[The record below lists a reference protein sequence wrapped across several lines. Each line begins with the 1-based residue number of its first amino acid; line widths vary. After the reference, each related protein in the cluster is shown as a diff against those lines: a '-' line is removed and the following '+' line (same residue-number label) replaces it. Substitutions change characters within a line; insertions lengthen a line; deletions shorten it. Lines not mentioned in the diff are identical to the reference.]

1 MPRPHSDPNMKC
13 AAQPG
18 SRYPVLWIMVTSLC
32 LPGTGCNESSG
43 PREYTTTVV
52 IGDLDADGLDD
63 VFLTVRRRE
72 PIGCDDD
79 ETDCV
84 GPREEVRGRV
94 VWRIQDDSG
103 RLGVRRRGDVGNV
116 PRSLVLADLDRDGL
130 VDVAVANEQ
139 NRGTISILLQDP
151 VEPGKFRLRTY
162 LNSAPKPVCVAA
174 GDLNTDGF
182 TDLVAASPE
191 NGLSLL
197 LQDPA
202 VPAQFLPETLLAPFA
217 NWVVV
222 EDIDADGRDD
232 ILYTDGFEAVILF
245 QDDESFQTIVLG
257 EGIWPMSAAVGL
269 LNGDDVPDVVVADA
283 GEEGAPET
291 AAVAVVFQSSETPRS
306 FEVGLLLPA
315 DEGAVQ
321 VQVGDLNGDG
331 LHDVAT
337 IGETR
342 VAFIYRQDVSA
353 PGSYLPPQRL
363 VLAKLPSA
371 LAIGD
376 LDGDGLQDLA
386 VAQWALRHG
395 AQVFPQN
402 PEAPGEFKP
411 PFAVG
416 K

>member
-1 MPRPHSDPNMKC
+1 
-13 AAQPG
+13 
-18 SRYPVLWIMVTSLC
+18 
-32 LPGTGCNESSG
+32 
-43 PREYTTTVV
+43 VV

-63 VFLTVRRRE
+63 IFLTVRRRE
-72 PIGCDDD
+72 PTGCDDD
-79 ETDCV
+79 ESDCV
-84 GPREEVRGRV
+84 GSREEVRGRV

-103 RLGVRRRGDVGNV
+103 RLGIRRRGEVGTI

-130 VDVAVANEQ
+130 ADVAVANEQ
-139 NRGTISILLQDP
+139 NRGTISILLQNP
-151 VEPGKFRLRTY
+151 VERGKFRVRTY
-162 LNSAPKPVCVAA
+162 LNSAGRPISVAA

-182 TDLVAASPE
+182 TDLVAASPQ
-191 NGLSLL
+191 NGLSLI

-202 VPAQFLPETLLAPFA
+202 APAQFLPETLLAPSA

-222 EDIDADGRDD
+222 EDIDEDGRDD
-232 ILYTDGFEAVILF
+232 ILYTDGLEAVILF
-245 QDDESFQTIVLG
+245 QEVDSFATTVLG

-269 LNGDDVPDVVVADA
+269 LNGDNILDVVVVDA

-291 AAVAVVFQSSETPRS
+291 AAVAFVFQSSETPRS
-306 FEVGLLLPA
+306 FEVGLVLPA

-321 VQVGDLNGDG
+321 VQVGDLNADA
-331 LHDVAT
+331 LDDVAV

-342 VAFIYRQDVSA
+342 AAFIYRQEVSA
-353 PGSYLPPQRL
+353 PGSYLPPQRIA
-363 VLAKLPSA
+363 LAKLPSA

-376 LDGDGLQDLA
+376 VNGDGLQDLA